1 MIQSMML
8 STDAIEW
15 AIDSAAPFKCK
26 IILVEDDNELR
37 NGIAEYLTRV
47 GFDVVPVN
55 TGLAFY
61 HALAEQSFQFAIID
75 IGLPDI
81 SGFQLVDYIH
91 KNTTMRCI
99 ILTARDSVDEK
110 ILGYESGADLYMV
123 KPVDCRELT
132 AAITQM
138 LKRDATNSKAV
149 NNDLSWRL
157 YTQNST
163 LISPD
168 NTVILL
174 TSRELD
180 FLNAI
185 TPSDAQVVSRDAIL
199 SSMGYAL
206 DYFAQNALESL
217 VRRLRRKIE
226 QAVGSSPILTRHG
239 IGYSFSALIVRY

>member
-1 MIQSMML
+1 MIL
-8 STDAIEW
+8 PADG
-15 AIDSAAPFKCK
+15 IDSTINSDAPSRFK

-37 NGIAEYLTRV
+37 NGITDYLSRV
-47 GFDVVPVN
+47 GFEVVPVR

-61 HALAEQSFQFAIID
+61 HALAEQSFQLAIID

-81 SGFQLVDYIH
+81 SGFQLADYIH
-91 KNTTMRCI
+91 KNMAMRCI

-110 ILGYESGADLYMV
+110 ILGYESGADIYMV

-138 LKRDATNSKAV
+138 LKRDATKSQTGNH
-149 NNDLSWRL
+149 DLSWRL

-168 NTVILL
+168 NTLILL

-180 FLNAI
+180 FLIAI
-185 TPSDAQVVSRDAIL
+185 TPTGAQVVSRDDIL
-199 SSMGYAL
+199 SSMGYSL

-226 QAVGSSPILTRHG
+226 QSVGSSPILTRHG
-239 IGYSFSALIVRY
+239 IGYSFSDFIVRY